1 MKKVILVLVVLP
13 LLASIPVFYRSP
25 AWARSGD
32 VVITEIMADPLPEV
46 SLPGEEFLE
55 ITNRTDHEFS
65 LLNWKLRSGDQKYL
79 LPAVIINPGEVI
91 IVCHESDTSL
101 FSKFGKVLGL
111 KQFPVLTDAGK
122 TICLVN
128 GSDSLIHGVEYSDEW
143 YRDVLKEDGGW
154 SLEMIDINYPFSG
167 KDNWKASSSRLGG
180 SPGKVNSMAGSNPD
194 VFFVGVENVFPDDSL
209 NIAVR
214 FSEPVINSIEVLK
227 SIRVGEKTVVAVTR
241 TDQLCRV
248 FTIRLGVELEAGI
261 IYDIEVP
268 GSLKDYAGNNIQK
281 RNFQFGLAE
290 KAAGGEVRFNEL
302 LFNPFPGDPDY
313 IELHNCSDKIL
324 DISRLQLATVNDE
337 TSDTSGLYQISSE
350 KRCFLPGKYYA
361 FTEGWEN
368 ILNRYPDSDP
378 DHLFSADEMPSMSD
392 DEGHLVLYN
401 RELEKIDEVYYNE
414 KMHYPLL
421 SGYEGIALEKTD
433 PCSGSEVAINWH
445 SAAGSAGWGTPGARN
460 SIFSEEQS
468 FTDEVSFSS
477 SRVTPDNDG
486 YEDLLTITFDLAGTG
501 NVISITIFDEA
512 GNHVRSLV
520 RNMLTGPEAS
530 FLWDGTA
537 DDGSPVRTGIYIVFI
552 TMYDDAGKTGK
563 WKKVCSVLR

>member
-13 LLASIPVFYRSP
+13 ILASTPIVYRSP

-32 VVITEIMADPLPEV
+32 VVITEIMADPQPEV

-55 ITNRTDHEFS
+55 ISNRTDHEFS

-79 LPAVIINPGEVI
+79 LPAAIIKPGEVI
-91 IVCHESDTSL
+91 ILCHEPDTSL

-122 TICLVN
+122 IICLVN

-154 SLEMIDINYPFSG
+154 SLEMIDINFPFSG

-180 SPGKVNSMAGSNPD
+180 TPGKVNSMAGSNPD
-194 VFFVGVENVFPDDSL
+194 ISFRGVENVFPDDSL
-209 NIAVR
+209 NIVVR
-214 FSEPVINSIEVLK
+214 FSEPLINSIEVLK
-227 SIRVGEKTVVAVTR
+227 GSRVGEKTVIAVTR
-241 TDQLCRV
+241 TDQLSRV
-248 FTIRLGVELEAGI
+248 FTLHLAEELEARI
-261 IYDIEVP
+261 IYNIEVP
-268 GSLKDYAGNNIQK
+268 GALKDFAGNLVQK

-290 KAAGGEVRFNEL
+290 KAAGGDIRFNEL

-324 DISRLQLATVNDE
+324 DVSRLQLATVNDE
-337 TSDTSGLYQISSE
+337 TGDTSRLYQISSE
-350 KRCFLPGKYYA
+350 KRCFLPGTYYA
-361 FTEGWEN
+361 FTEGREN
-368 ILNRYPDSDP
+368 ILNRFPDSGQ

-392 DEGHLVLYN
+392 DEGHLLIYN

-414 KMHYPLL
+414 KMHYQLL
-421 SGYEGIALEKTD
+421 SGHEGIALEKTD

-445 SAAGSAGWGTPGARN
+445 SAAGSAGWGTPGAPN
-460 SIFSEEQS
+460 SIFSEERT
-468 FTDEVSFSS
+468 FTDEVSLSS
-477 SRVTPDNDG
+477 SRITPDNDG
-486 YEDLLTITFDLAGTG
+486 YEDFLTITFDLAGTG
-501 NVISITIFDEA
+501 NVISIAMFDEA
-512 GNHVRSLV
+512 GNQVRSLV
-520 RNMLTGPEAS
+520 KNMLSGPGAS

-552 TMYDDAGKTGK
+552 TMYDDSGKTNK
-563 WKKVCSVLR
+563 WKKVCTVLR